1 MGVCS
6 DCVAINH
13 LSLCAGIGGI
23 DLGLRAVVEGC
34 RTIAYVEIEAFAI
47 AHLVAQME
55 AGRLDS
61 APIFT
66 DLQSSCFPWG
76 RFAGLVDIVSGGF
89 PCQPFSHAGTQ
100 ASVDDPRH
108 LWPTIA
114 RGLDVIRPACVFF
127 ENVDGIAS
135 AKSPGYHSVLHHV
148 LCDLEALGFRT
159 TAGCFTA
166 SEVGAPHLR
175 KRWFILGLADSDRF
189 GQRKRS
195 KTHHTNWGN
204 APRNNTCGC
213 NAGVADGDSSRRK
226 QQRWPVATSSQHATT
241 ERGRWPAG
249 PGQPQHEWEHPRT
262 IEPGMGG
269 ATNGLSFRV
278 DRLRALGNA
287 VVPVVAARA
296 FVELWGRLN
305 QTDDGGA

>member
-6 DCVAINH
+6 DCITINH
-13 LSLCAGIGGI
+13 LSICTGIGGI

-148 LCDLEALGFRT
+148 LCDLEEMGFHT
-159 TAGCFTA
+159 AAGCFTA

-175 KRWFILGLADSDRF
+175 KRWFILGLADS
-189 GQRKRS
+189 
-195 KTHHTNWGN
+195 
-204 APRNNTCGC
+204 
-213 NAGVADGDSSRRK
+213 DSSRRK

-287 VVPVVAARA
+287 VVPAVAARA